1 MYAAKQNAKIEAG
14 LVYKIME
21 QDRWDQGQ
29 CIFIEDVAEKQDFDE
44 VINKSKLDRNI
55 EDRIVDTAVAWADAA
70 SKEAFVAGY
79 MAAVKMIVEGGK
91 I

>member
-21 QDRWDQGQ
+21 QDRWDQDQ

-44 VINKSKLDRNI
+44 IINKSKLDRNI
-55 EDRIVDTAVAWADAA
+55 EDRIIDTAVAWADAA
-70 SKEAFVAGY
+70 SKEAFISGY
-79 MAAVKMIVEGGK
+79 LAAVRMIEGGGRL
-91 I
+91 